1 MFGIGTAELII
12 IFLIAIVVL
21 GPKEI
26 PGIARTIGKGMREL
40 QRAKDDLK
48 KNIEFEDNSFD
59 EIRSELDKTGKEI
72 RAAENHE
79 KPDNKKSQT

>member
-12 IFLIAIVVL
+12 IFLIAIIVL

-48 KNIEFEDNSFD
+48 KNIEFEDDSFD

-72 RAAENHE
+72 KSAEYDGNTAD
-79 KPDNKKSQT
+79 KGS